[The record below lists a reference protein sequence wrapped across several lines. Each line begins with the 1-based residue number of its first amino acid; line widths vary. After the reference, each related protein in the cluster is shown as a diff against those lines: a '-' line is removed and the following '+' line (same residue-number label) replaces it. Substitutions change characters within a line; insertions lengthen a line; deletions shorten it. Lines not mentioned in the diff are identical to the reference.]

1 MWSHDNDRRMV
12 TGDRAARPRVTSRG
26 VEAHAWRIIG
36 RCMDR
41 TKLRREGTHARIT
54 NNINYGIRAIHC
66 HS

>member
-1 MWSHDNDRRMV
+1 
-12 TGDRAARPRVTSRG
+12 
-26 VEAHAWRIIG
+26 
-36 RCMDR
+36 MDR